1 MDIMVGFVVG
11 VMVVAPV
18 GPISLLLITIGLER
32 GAGAGVRAGLGVA
45 AADAALLLVVLAAA
59 DRLTALDPTWQ
70 RGIEVALGLGLV
82 LIGIRAVAARAG
94 ITKAVERI
102 QRPGRVL
109 MIATLANPM
118 TVLAWLGLMVA
129 LGSELGQGWAL
140 VRTGIGIVLASL
152 AWHVALGAASGSVG
166 ERLSPARR
174 LLVQRASG
182 VAMVGLGVLLAV

>member
-1 MDIMVGFVVG
+1 MVGFVLG

-70 RGIEVALGLGLV
+70 RGIEVTLGAGLV
-82 LIGIRAVAARAG
+82 LIGVRAVLARAG
-94 ITKAVERI
+94 ITRAVERI

-109 MIATLANPM
+109 MLATLANPM

-129 LGSELGQGWAL
+129 LGSELGQGWTLA
-140 VRTGIGIVLASL
+140 RTGLGIVLASL
-152 AWHVALGAASGSVG
+152 AWHTALGAASGSVG

-174 LLVQRASG
+174 ILVQRASG

>member
-70 RGIEVALGLGLV
+70 RSIEVALGAGLM
-82 LIGIRAVAARAG
+82 LIGIRAVVARVG

-109 MIATLANPM
+109 MVATLANPM

-140 VRTGIGIVLASL
+140 ARTGLGIVLASL
-152 AWHVALGAASGSVG
+152 AWHTALGAASGSVG

-174 LLVQRASG
+174 VLVQRASG
-182 VAMVGLGVLLAV
+182 VAMIGLGVLLAV

>member
-45 AADAALLLVVLAAA
+45 AADAALLLVVLAVA
-59 DRLTALDPTWQ
+59 DRLTALDHAWQ
-70 RGIEVALGLGLV
+70 TGIEVALAACLV
-82 LIGIRAVAARAG
+82 LIGLRAVTARAG
-94 ITKAVERI
+94 ITGAVQRI

-118 TVLAWLGLMVA
+118 TALAWLGLMVA

-140 VRTGIGIVLASL
+140 VRTGLGIALASL

-166 ERLSPARR
+166 ARLGPARR

-182 VAMVGLGVLLAV
+182 VAMVGLGALLLL

>member
-94 ITKAVERI
+94 R
-102 QRPGRVL
+102 RPKCPCWKKSFR
-109 MIATLANPM
+109 LALPPLK
-118 TVLAWLGLMVA
+118 VPA
-129 LGSELGQGWAL
+129 LFS
-140 VRTGIGIVLASL
+140 S
-152 AWHVALGAASGSVG
+152 AASPWAGG
-166 ERLSPARR
+166 FRP
-174 LLVQRASG
+174 
-182 VAMVGLGVLLAV
+182 

>member
-70 RGIEVALGLGLV
+70 RSIEVALGAGLM
-82 LIGIRAVAARAG
+82 LIGIRAVVARVG

-109 MIATLANPM
+109 MVATLANPM

-140 VRTGIGIVLASL
+140 ARTGLGIVLASL
-152 AWHVALGAASGSVG
+152 AWHTALGAASGSVG

-174 LLVQRASG
+174 ILVQRASG
-182 VAMVGLGVLLAV
+182 VAMIGLGVLLAV